1 MCGRRCEYLRN
12 SSVAFRNAIP
22 DLLRRLAPTERRPP
36 RQASCGRSLQKL
48 AKPMILRLFFAGLFL
63 VAVAVLPYFSS
74 EWMKSSS
81 TASGGEGSAQGA
93 TSLSGTA
100 PVGAGIATPIT
111 GIGGPPVGSA
121 RPDAPPIVALSEA
134 IRFNVTPAW
143 LFGRW
148 PRVTTGLPDG
158 EFQGYRVPLVSGTRE
173 DDVTGSLT
181 YYFNA
186 RQVCQKITLV
196 GATGD
201 VRKITGE
208 VVGRFGLRRQTS
220 DDAGL
225 HLYQTRW
232 NGKPVSQLK
241 IKAAPV
247 VKASEPLAR
256 YQIDLVLYSW
266 QGR

>member
-1 MCGRRCEYLRN
+1 MVLR
-12 SSVAFRNAIP
+12 V
-22 DLLRRLAPTERRPP
+22 
-36 RQASCGRSLQKL
+36 
-48 AKPMILRLFFAGLFL
+48 FFAGLFL

-81 TASGGEGSAQGA
+81 TASSGEGSGPDAP
-93 TSLSGTA
+93 SFSGPA
-100 PVGAGIATPIT
+100 PVSAVIATPIT
-111 GIGGPPVGSA
+111 GIGGPHLSGA
-121 RPDAPPIVALSEA
+121 RPDSPPIVALHEA
-134 IRFNVTPAW
+134 IRFDVTTAW
-143 LFGRW
+143 LFARW

-201 VRKITGE
+201 MRKITAE
-208 VVGRFGLRRQTS
+208 VVGRFGLRRQS
-220 DDAGL
+220 SNDAGL

-232 NGKPVSQLK
+232 NGKPVSELR

-247 VKASEPLAR
+247 VKSSEPFAR
-256 YQIDLVLYSW
+256 FEINLLLTSW